1 MTDYISTLK
10 KMLSDELERVAND
23 SFGREYSK
31 WNKEEK
37 RPFNYNE
44 SFRHGHEAATERLL
58 PVLEQAVELLVEVN
72 YAIGSMYFFKLIQN
86 IDNPSFEDS
95 RIEWIEIQIDKRH
108 AKEIREFLAKIE
120 EMK

>member
-58 PVLEQAVELLVEVN
+58 PLIEMYEETLT
-72 YAIGSMYFFKLIQN
+72 AIDWHIRQMQNEKLISMKEMCRALKV
-86 IDNPSFEDS
+86 ISDNY
-95 RIEWIEIQIDKRH
+95 K
-108 AKEIREFLAKIE
+108 AREFLAKIK

>member
-72 YAIGSMYFFKLIQN
+72 